1 MTRSGGAD
9 RAPRPTALVT
19 GANKGLGKEV
29 SRQLAARGMSVLLTA
44 RDGERG
50 RAAAAELA
58 AEGGDIRFARLDV
71 TEEKSIRSVAELVGE
86 SFGRLDILVN
96 NAGVSGVVRGERRS
110 LDEMSVE
117 TLRSTLETNFVGAFA
132 LTHALLPA
140 LRTAGGRVVNVTSAL
155 ATFARTTGKGP
166 AGPADLIPYCA
177 SKVALNMTSVL
188 LADQL
193 REWGVT
199 VCAVS
204 PGYVATDMNNFAG
217 SKTVQEGARTIVRFA
232 TLAPDEL
239 PDRAFVTEEGVAP
252 W

>member
-1 MTRSGGAD
+1 MTGPGGAD
-9 RAPRPTALVT
+9 RTPRPTALVT

-44 RDGERG
+44 RDEERG

-71 TEEKSIRSVAELVGE
+71 TEEKSVRSVAELVGE
-86 SFGRLDILVN
+86 SFGRLDVLVN

-110 LDEMSVE
+110 LHEMSVE
-117 TLRSTLETNFVGAFA
+117 TLRSTLETNVVGAFA
-132 LTHALLPA
+132 LTQALLPA

-155 ATFARTTGKGP
+155 ATFARTTGRGP
-166 AGPADLIPYCA
+166 ALPADLIPYCA
-177 SKVALNMTSVL
+177 SKAALNMTSVL

-204 PGYVATDMNNFAG
+204 PGYVATDMNNFTG
-217 SKTVQEGARTIVRFA
+217 PKTVQEGARTIVRFA

-239 PDRAFVTEEGVAP
+239 PDRAFITEEGAAP